1 MRFRSL
7 GWEDPQGGGHG
18 NPLQYSFPRNPT
30 DRGAWWAVVHRVT
43 KSQTR
48 LSTHTCILPW
58 VTREVP
64 WLLWPLRGLFVL
76 GLELLLSATSSLR
89 ILEIPGT
96 AFAFCLHGLI
106 HPSYFMEMNHTIYE
120 CLCSDFF
127 NLPWF
132 QGSFIL

>member
-18 NPLQYSFPRNPT
+18 NPLQYSFPGNPT

-96 AFAFCLHGLI
+96 AFAFCLHGLLASV
-106 HPSYFMEMNHTIYE
+106 P
-120 CLCSDFF
+120 L
-127 NLPWF
+127 
-132 QGSFIL
+132 